1 MLRSLSIYIPS
12 VLFAIFMLSFLAFIL
27 HLMNARVA
35 IADIAEARLVPDE
48 AELKASLKAAK
59 GK

>member
-1 MLRSLSIYIPS
+1 MG
-12 VLFAIFMLSFLAFIL
+12 FAM
-27 HLMNARVA
+27 
-35 IADIAEARLVPDE
+35 ADIAEARLVPDE